1 MDYDKM
7 TIKSLA
13 NDCFEDSFY
22 KINAADLESRI
33 QYLCD
38 KYHQDKLDNLS
49 QHLVSGC
56 ISDLL
61 ENAKECLDWMEG
73 MRSTGDCG
81 FWEWEKEDGYTKLM
95 KSIEKYSR

>member
-22 KINAADLESRI
+22 KINAADLESKI
-33 QYLCD
+33 EHLCI

-49 QHLVSGC
+49 QHLVS
-56 ISDLL
+56 
-61 ENAKECLDWMEG
+61 KCLPPWVRPTITILG
-73 MRSTGDCG
+73 MLGITVWLIFGVC
-81 FWEWEKEDGYTKLM
+81 
-95 KSIEKYSR
+95 